1 MPTELTSMTAVAARV
16 RNRPRLSCVHQWFP
30 ARPRGGYLRAVRFSV
45 LLLLLPLFPSV
56 RPLAALDTSRGPQDA
71 LLVRGRPCLYTAV
84 LARQPTAG
92 AIRHSCVGGWL
103 PMSPLGMERVIT
115 LPEQELMSVLPDL
128 RDLPLDQLAEL
139 GGSVLAQSIALYR
152 KRIQEIGI
160 PLSSFNSSI

>member
-1 MPTELTSMTAVAARV
+1 
-16 RNRPRLSCVHQWFP
+16 
-30 ARPRGGYLRAVRFSV
+30 
-45 LLLLLPLFPSV
+45 
-56 RPLAALDTSRGPQDA
+56 
-71 LLVRGRPCLYTAV
+71 
-84 LARQPTAG
+84 
-92 AIRHSCVGGWL
+92 
-103 PMSPLGMERVIT
+103 MSPLGMERVIT